1 MSDQSTMR
9 LCPTS
14 RADFGVAQVWHR
26 CVPTRPS
33 QTDPEQRARWERIR
47 RGVGERI
54 RTIRLEKGLTQE
66 ALALEAGISRN
77 VLIEVEHG
85 RIGLLYERLFD
96 IASVLGV
103 EVSSLLGSR

>member
-1 MSDQSTMR
+1 M
-9 LCPTS
+9 
-14 RADFGVAQVWHR
+14 
-26 CVPTRPS
+26 PTRPS

-47 RGVGERI
+47 RSVGERI

-77 VLIEVEHG
+77 VLIEAEHG

-96 IASVLGV
+96 IATVLGV
-103 EVSSLLGSR
+103 EVSNLIDD

>member
-1 MSDQSTMR
+1 M
-9 LCPTS
+9 
-14 RADFGVAQVWHR
+14 
-26 CVPTRPS
+26 PTRPS

-47 RGVGERI
+47 RSVGERI

-96 IASVLGV
+96 IATVLGV
-103 EVSSLLGSR
+103 EVSNLIDD

>member
-1 MSDQSTMR
+1 
-9 LCPTS
+9 
-14 RADFGVAQVWHR
+14 
-26 CVPTRPS
+26 
-33 QTDPEQRARWERIR
+33 
-47 RGVGERI
+47 VGERI

-96 IASVLGV
+96 IAAVLDVGV
-103 EVSSLLGSR
+103 SRLLYNE

>member
-1 MSDQSTMR
+1 
-9 LCPTS
+9 
-14 RADFGVAQVWHR
+14 
-26 CVPTRPS
+26 
-33 QTDPEQRARWERIR
+33 
-47 RGVGERI
+47 VGERI

-96 IASVLGV
+96 IATVLGV
-103 EVSSLLGSR
+103 EVSNLIDD

>member
-1 MSDQSTMR
+1 M
-9 LCPTS
+9 
-14 RADFGVAQVWHR
+14 
-26 CVPTRPS
+26 PTRPS

-47 RGVGERI
+47 RSVGERI

-85 RIGLLYERLFD
+85 RIGLLYERVFD
-96 IASVLGV
+96 IATVLGV
-103 EVSSLLGSR
+103 EVSNLIDD

>member
-1 MSDQSTMR
+1 
-9 LCPTS
+9 
-14 RADFGVAQVWHR
+14 VWHR
-26 CVPTRPS
+26 NVPTRPS

-47 RGVGERI
+47 RSVGERI
-54 RTIRLEKGLTQE
+54 RKIRLEKGLTQE

-96 IASVLGV
+96 IAAVLDV
-103 EVSSLLGSR
+103 EVSSLIDD

>member
-1 MSDQSTMR
+1 M
-9 LCPTS
+9 
-14 RADFGVAQVWHR
+14 
-26 CVPTRPS
+26 
-33 QTDPEQRARWERIR
+33 
-47 RGVGERI
+47 GERI

-96 IASVLGV
+96 IATVLGV
-103 EVSSLLGSR
+103 EVSNLIDD